1 MYVLFVR
8 VCACV
13 SFSLFVDSISKQLCE
28 MQDRKKP
35 C

>member
-1 MYVLFVR
+1 MYILCVCVR
-8 VCACV
+8 
-13 SFSLFVDSISKQLCE
+13 FSLFVDSISKQLCE